1 MRITVMKSYWG
12 MMTRLVMLGGCP
24 VMTKTVIEQYL
35 FASALYYG
43 QIQSCRYLFGKTD
56 IFASF
61 SKASGFIV
69 YFLMIWQIFILFI
82 YLFFFSNLEIGKGIM
97 VSIQYMPLWVIA
109 IFRVYRK
116 FNCFNNLDGHF
127 LG

>member
-1 MRITVMKSYWG
+1 MKSYWG

-24 VMTKTVIEQYL
+24 VMTIFEQMTVIEQYL

-82 YLFFFSNLEIGKGIM
+82 YFFFQIWKLGKE
-97 VSIQYMPLWVIA
+97 L
-109 IFRVYRK
+109 
-116 FNCFNNLDGHF
+116 
-127 LG
+127 